1 MAAHLEIPD
10 ENLAVMEQFAR
21 DNAQP
26 IVMVNLMSLREIA
39 EYEAEG
45 LANCSG
51 SEAFARYTQESS
63 EVRQQAGAKLIWSG
77 KALHMPIGPAEKT
90 WDMVALV
97 EYPSARAYLDM
108 KSTAAYQ
115 AARLHRRAAL
125 LDSRLIMTAPN
136 G

>member
-10 ENLAVMEQFAR
+10 ENVAVMEQFAR

-77 KALHMPIGPAEKT
+77 KALHMPIGPAEKR